1 MDGQAVAGGALRA
14 ALSYWAEFVER
25 CIAQRLETDR
35 FEAFVK
41 LVHPKHP
48 LPPSAIADFF
58 LRPQPSN
65 HDSLDPRIPPYLQV
79 LTQLGYVDTPSILK
93 ALFKYSSS
101 HAQAKSQ
108 PQGQPQPDGSA
119 EHKDKEKAARTSIIR
134 WESSYWAEEVI
145 FYSLTKS
152 VVQGK
157 AIPDSRTALEVVKV
171 ISKWMALFTSA
182 STAFAAD
189 VMEHLATSKARGDM
203 ESARAALVALLLR
216 LCENE
221 ILVKAVS
228 KPFAKGNISLVHFIP
243 DGRC

>member
-1 MDGQAVAGGALRA
+1 MAGGALRA
-14 ALSYWAEFVER
+14 ALSYWSEFVER

-108 PQGQPQPDGSA
+108 PQGQPQADGS
-119 EHKDKEKAARTSIIR
+119 EESKDKEKAAKTSIIR

-171 ISKWMALFTSA
+171 ISKWMSLFTSA

-228 KPFAKGNISLVHFIP
+228 KPFAKGNISLVRFIP